1 MKLSRKLQDEK
12 VIVLSTFS
20 GYKNGEYD
28 LWRLKKEK
36 TLQVS
41 FIGDVRGAGLP
52 EKDMFDYQG
61 KICRLDSSKRPLHQK
76 PLKVTFFFYRDQA
89 IQIQSGR
96 LEKRWLDN
104 GRY

>member
-1 MKLSRKLQDEK
+1 MKIDFR
-12 VIVLSTFS
+12 

-61 KICRLDSSKRPLHQK
+61 KNLT
-76 PLKVTFFFYRDQA
+76 V
-89 IQIQSGR
+89 
-96 LEKRWLDN
+96 
-104 GRY
+104 

>member
-1 MKLSRKLQDEK
+1 MFQKF
-12 VIVLSTFS
+12 FS

-36 TLQVS
+36 TLQVD

-61 KICRLDSSKRPLHQK
+61 TTNSQCI
-76 PLKVTFFFYRDQA
+76 FFTV
-89 IQIQSGR
+89 I
-96 LEKRWLDN
+96 
-104 GRY
+104 